1 MKNIKVILFF
11 QLLIFLRCTNMNPT
25 PPIAKEINKV
35 LEIHNDQRI
44 DPYYWLNER
53 ENPEVISYLE
63 EENKY
68 SNEVLK
74 STKKFQQKLFD
85 EMKGRI
91 KEDDLSV
98 PYYYNDYWYITKYE
112 KGKEH
117 PIYTRKHKTLD
128 SKEEIILDVNELAND
143 YEYYQISGISVSP
156 DNKKVAFGVDTLS
169 RRIYT
174 INIKNLITGELLKD
188 KIKGVNSYA
197 TWATDSE
204 TIFYTGKDQQT
215 LRSDKIYRH
224 KIGNDQDDDTLIY
237 EEIDETFSTYVFPSK
252 SREYIFI
259 GSESTLTSEYR
270 FISSKN
276 PEGSFKIIQQR
287 ERGLEYRPD
296 HFQDMLYIT
305 TNIDNSKNFKIV
317 TTTLNNTDKS
327 NWKDLIPHRED
338 ILIEDIELFKDFM
351 VIEERE
357 NGLINLRVKSYD
369 GSLDYFINSNS
380 KLDFNSYTYSTSL
393 GLNLDFDSKIVRYN
407 YSSLTTPSTVIDF
420 NIESKEENILKQ
432 QEVLGGKFDPANYN
446 SQRLFAKSHD
456 GKQIP
461 ISLVKHVDTEFNSR
475 TPLLLYAYGSYGYTR
490 DPSFSSI
497 RLSLLDRGFV
507 YAIAH
512 VRGGQYFGRDWYEEG
527 KMLNKKNTFLDFVS
541 SSEFLIENNLT
552 SKNHLYAMGGSA
564 GGLLM
569 GAIMN
574 MSPGLFNGVIAGVP
588 FVDVITTMLDETIPL
603 TTGEY
608 DEWGNPNNKEYYDYI
623 KSYSPYDNVKSV
635 EYPNTLVTTGLY
647 DSQVQYWEPAKW
659 VAKLRKYNQGK
670 NIILLHTNMD
680 AGHSGAS
687 GRFEPLKEIAMEYA
701 FLFMLEGIK
710 E

>member
-1 MKNIKVILFF
+1 
-11 QLLIFLRCTNMNPT
+11 MNPT

>member
-1 MKNIKVILFF
+1 MKYIKVLLIF
-11 QLLIFLRCTNMNPT
+11 QLLIFVRCTNMNPT

-35 LEIHNDQRI
+35 LEIHNDKRI

-74 STKKFQQKLFD
+74 STEKFQQKLFD

-117 PIYTRKHKTLD
+117 PIYTRKYQTLD
-128 SKEEIILDVNELAND
+128 SKEEIILDVNELAKD
-143 YEYYQISGISVSP
+143 YKYFQVSGISVSP
-156 DNKKVAFGVDTLS
+156 DNKKLAYGVDTLS

-174 INIKNLITGELLKD
+174 INIKNLNTGELLKD
-188 KIKGVNSYA
+188 KIRGVNSYA
-197 TWATDSE
+197 TWAADNE

-215 LRSDKIYRH
+215 LRSDKIFRH
-224 KIGNDQDDDTLIY
+224 KIGDEQGDDTLVY
-237 EEIDETFSTYVFPSK
+237 EETDETFSTYVYPSK

-270 FISSKN
+270 FVSSKS
-276 PEGSFKIIQQR
+276 PEKPFKIIQNR
-287 ERGLEYRPD
+287 ERGLEYRPN
-296 HFQDMLYIT
+296 HFQDMFYIS
-305 TNIDNSKNFKIV
+305 TNINNSKNFKIV
-317 TTTLNNTDKS
+317 TTPVNRTDKT
-327 NWKDLIPHRED
+327 NWKDIIPHREG

-369 GSLDYFINSNS
+369 GSFDYFINNNS
-380 KLDFNSYTYSTSL
+380 KLDFSSYTYSTSL
-393 GLNLDFDSKIVRYN
+393 GLNPEFDTSVVRYN

-420 NIESKEENILKQ
+420 NTESKEENILKQ
-432 QEVLGGKFDPANYN
+432 QEVLGGKFDPANYT
-446 SQRLFAKSHD
+446 SERILAKSHD
-456 GKQIP
+456 GKEIP
-461 ISLVKHVDTEFNSR
+461 ISLVRHVDTDLNSS

-512 VRGGQYFGRDWYEEG
+512 VRGGQYLGRDWYDDG
-527 KMLNKKNTFLDFVS
+527 KMLNKKNTFMDFIS
-541 SSEFLIENNLT
+541 SSEYLIKNNYT
-552 SKNHLYAMGGSA
+552 SKEHLYAMGGSA

-574 MSPGLFNGVIAGVP
+574 MSPGLYNGVIAAVP
-588 FVDVITTMLDETIPL
+588 FIDVITTMLDETIPL

-608 DEWGNPNNKEYYDYI
+608 DEWGNPNDKEYYDYI
-623 KSYSPYDNVKSV
+623 KSYSPYDNLKSV
-635 EYPNTLVTTGLY
+635 EYPNTLVTTGLH

-659 VAKLRKYNQGK
+659 VAKLRKYHQG
-670 NIILLHTNMD
+670 NNLILLHTNMD
-680 AGHSGAS
+680 TGHSGAS
-687 GRFEPLKEIAMEYA
+687 GRFEPLKEVALEYA
-701 FLFMLEGIK
+701 FLFMLEEITK
-710 E
+710 

>member
-1 MKNIKVILFF
+1 MKNIKVLLIF
-11 QLLIFLRCTNMNPT
+11 QLLIFIRCTNMNPT

-74 STKKFQQKLFD
+74 STEKFQQKLFD

-128 SKEEIILDVNELAND
+128 SKEEIILDVNELAKN
-143 YEYYQISGISVSP
+143 YKYYQVSGISISP
-156 DNKKVAFGVDTLS
+156 DNKKLAFGVDTLS

-174 INIKNLITGELLKD
+174 INFKNLNTGELLKD

-197 TWATDSE
+197 TWAADNE
-204 TIFYTGKDQQT
+204 TIFYTGKDQKT
-215 LRSDKIYRH
+215 LRSDKIFRH
-224 KIGNDQDDDTLIY
+224 KIGDEQGDDTLVY
-237 EEIDETFSTYVFPSK
+237 EETDETFSTYVYPSK

-270 FISSKN
+270 FVSSKS
-276 PEGSFKIIQQR
+276 PEKPFKIIQNR
-287 ERGLEYRPD
+287 ERGLEYRPN
-296 HFQDMLYIT
+296 HFQDMFYIS
-305 TNIDNSKNFKIV
+305 TNINNSKNFKIV
-317 TTTLNNTDKS
+317 TTPVNRTDKT
-327 NWKDLIPHRED
+327 NWKDLIPHREG

-369 GSLDYFINSNS
+369 GSFDYFINNNS
-380 KLDFNSYTYSTSL
+380 KLDFSSYTYSTSL
-393 GLNLDFDSKIVRYN
+393 GLNPEFDTSVVRYN

-420 NIESKEENILKQ
+420 NTESKEENILKQ
-432 QEVLGGKFDPANYN
+432 QEVLGGKFDPVNYT
-446 SQRLFAKSHD
+446 SERILAKSHD
-456 GKQIP
+456 GKEIP
-461 ISLVKHVDTEFNSR
+461 ISLVRHVDTDLNSS

-512 VRGGQYFGRDWYEEG
+512 VRGGQYLGRDWYDDG
-527 KMLNKKNTFLDFVS
+527 KMLNKRNTFMDFIS
-541 SSEFLIENNLT
+541 SSEYLIKNNYT
-552 SKNHLYAMGGSA
+552 SKEHLYAMGGSA

-574 MSPGLFNGVIAGVP
+574 MSPGLYNGVIAAVP

-608 DEWGNPNNKEYYDYI
+608 DEWGNPNDKEYYDYI
-623 KSYSPYDNVKSV
+623 KSYSPYDNLKSV
-635 EYPNTLVTTGLY
+635 EYPNTLVTTGLH

-659 VAKLRKYNQGK
+659 VAKLRKYHQG
-670 NIILLHTNMD
+670 NNLILLHTNMD
-680 AGHSGAS
+680 TGHSGAS
-687 GRFEPLKEIAMEYA
+687 GRFEPLKEVALEYA
-701 FLFMLEGIK
+701 FLFMLEEITK
-710 E
+710 

>member
-11 QLLIFLRCTNMNPT
+11 QLLIFVRCTNMNPT

>member
-11 QLLIFLRCTNMNPT
+11 QLLIFLRCTNMKPT

>member
-623 KSYSPYDNVKSV
+623 KSYSPYDNVKGI

>member
-1 MKNIKVILFF
+1 
-11 QLLIFLRCTNMNPT
+11 MNPT

-369 GSLDYFINSNS
+369 GSFDYFINSNS

>member
-1 MKNIKVILFF
+1 MKNIKVLLIF
-11 QLLIFLRCTNMNPT
+11 QLLIFIRCTNMNPT
-25 PPIAKEINKV
+25 PPIAKEIIKV

-53 ENPEVISYLE
+53 ENSEVISYLE
-63 EENKY
+63 EENQY

-74 STKKFQQKLFD
+74 STEKFQQKLFD

-128 SKEEIILDVNELAND
+128 SKEEIILDVNELAKD
-143 YEYYQISGISVSP
+143 YKYFQVSGISVSP
-156 DNKKVAFGVDTLS
+156 DNKKLAYGVDTLS

-174 INIKNLITGELLKD
+174 INIKNLNTGELLKD

-197 TWATDSE
+197 TWAADNE

-215 LRSDKIYRH
+215 LRSDKIFRH
-224 KIGNDQDDDTLIY
+224 KIGDEQGDDTLVY
-237 EEIDETFSTYVFPSK
+237 EETDETFSTYVYSSK

-270 FISSKN
+270 FVSSKS
-276 PEGSFKIIQQR
+276 PEKPFKIIQNR
-287 ERGLEYRPD
+287 ERGLEYRPN
-296 HFQDMLYIT
+296 HFQDMFYIS
-305 TNIDNSKNFKIV
+305 TNINYSKNFKIV
-317 TTTLNNTDKS
+317 TTPVNRTDKT

-369 GSLDYFINSNS
+369 GSFDYFINNNS
-380 KLDFNSYTYSTSL
+380 KLDFSSYTYSTSL
-393 GLNLDFDSKIVRYN
+393 GLNPEFDTSVVRYN

-420 NIESKEENILKQ
+420 NTESKEENILKQ
-432 QEVLGGKFDPANYN
+432 QEVLGGKFDPVNYT
-446 SQRLFAKSHD
+446 SERILAKSHD
-456 GKQIP
+456 GKEIP
-461 ISLVKHVDTEFNSR
+461 ISLVRHVNTDLNSS

-512 VRGGQYFGRDWYEEG
+512 VRGGQYLGRDWYDDG
-527 KMLNKKNTFLDFVS
+527 KMLNKKNTFMDFIS
-541 SSEFLIENNLT
+541 SSEYLIKNNYT
-552 SKNHLYAMGGSA
+552 SKEHLYAMGGSA

-574 MSPGLFNGVIAGVP
+574 MSPGLYNGVIAAVP

-608 DEWGNPNNKEYYDYI
+608 DEWGNPNDKEYYDYI
-623 KSYSPYDNVKSV
+623 KSYSPYDNLKSV
-635 EYPNTLVTTGLY
+635 EYPNTLVTTGLH

-659 VAKLRKYNQGK
+659 VAKLRKYNQG
-670 NIILLHTNMD
+670 NNLILLHTNMD
-680 AGHSGAS
+680 TGHSGAS
-687 GRFEPLKEIAMEYA
+687 GRFEPLKEVALEYA
-701 FLFMLEGIK
+701 FLFMLEEITK
-710 E
+710 

>member
-296 HFQDMLYIT
+296 HFQDMFYIT